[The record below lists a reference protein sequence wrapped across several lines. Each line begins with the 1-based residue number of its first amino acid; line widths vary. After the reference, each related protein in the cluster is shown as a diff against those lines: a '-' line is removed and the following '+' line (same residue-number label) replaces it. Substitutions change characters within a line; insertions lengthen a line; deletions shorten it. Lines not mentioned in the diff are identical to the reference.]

1 MSSQFHALNLIDQ
14 VLDSFWGF
22 ENHQSIYSEISMV
35 YIEVTSREVCQ
46 KFICGNVNLS
56 ISYFPK
62 GTGTLIKC
70 FSDEKT
76 LENQDFLTIAFQDL
90 KFIFAIQRQPIPNFD
105 LRFDE
110 SDLSDFVENSL
121 DILIKNLESTILKVK
136 HFLMDL
142 DNQGDALK
150 ILLFIDMNFIENVT
164 LINRI
169 KSDDKK
175 VLKID
180 EIEKSELW
188 RRAKNVDV
196 IGFR

>member
-1 MSSQFHALNLIDQ
+1 
-14 VLDSFWGF
+14 
-22 ENHQSIYSEISMV
+22 MV
-35 YIEVTSREVCQ
+35 YIEVTSREVCL

-62 GTGTLIKC
+62 DTGTAIKC
-70 FSDEKT
+70 FSNEKT
-76 LENQDFLTIAFQDL
+76 LENQDFLTIVFQDL
-90 KFIFAIQRQPIPNFD
+90 KCIFAIQKQQIPNFD

-110 SDLSDFVENSL
+110 SDTSDFVENSL
-121 DILIKNLESTILKVK
+121 NVLIKNLKSTILKVE

-142 DNQGDALK
+142 DNQSDALK
-150 ILLFIDMNFIENVT
+150 LLPLIDPNSIQKVT

-175 VLKID
+175 ILKID
-180 EIEKSELW
+180 KIDRLEQL

-196 IGFR
+196 IGFQ